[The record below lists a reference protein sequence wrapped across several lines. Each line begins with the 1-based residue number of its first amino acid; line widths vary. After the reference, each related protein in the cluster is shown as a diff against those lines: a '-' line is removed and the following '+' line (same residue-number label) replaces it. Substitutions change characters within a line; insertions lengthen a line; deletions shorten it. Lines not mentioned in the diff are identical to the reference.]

1 MKKLLNFIFFIIP
14 LLKYNLFNFFYKI
27 LISKSKNF
35 VYINDYL
42 KNGIVKI
49 SSIDQNKINSINNEI
64 ELQKPQLKTLN
75 QMYLINNETK
85 KKYFTQF

>member
-1 MKKLLNFIFFIIP
+1 MKKLLNFIFFYNTN

-49 SSIDQNKINSINNEI
+49 KKLIKI
-64 ELQKPQLKTLN
+64 K
-75 QMYLINNETK
+75 LILLLMK
-85 KKYFTQF
+85 